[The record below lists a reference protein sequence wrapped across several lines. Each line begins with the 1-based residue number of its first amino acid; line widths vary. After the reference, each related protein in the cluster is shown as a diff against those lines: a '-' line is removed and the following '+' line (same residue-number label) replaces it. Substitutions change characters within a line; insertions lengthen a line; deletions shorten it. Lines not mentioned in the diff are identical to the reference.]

1 MAALLFAVGWLERRS
16 IANLGLGSVGL
27 ASIIMPAALFSL
39 AMSAALQADVRRP
52 RWLVLAGLI
61 LALLVVTGTRT

>member
-1 MAALLFAVGWLERRS
+1 V
-16 IANLGLGSVGL
+16 
-27 ASIIMPAALFSL
+27 PAALFSL